1 MEEKKNR
8 LGAFLKSLGSGE
20 RRVKLI
26 VIVGFLGI
34 FLLFLS
40 QFTGKKEETK
50 TEPVGDAAAYTEA
63 LQKELTAL
71 IGQIKGAGKTTV
83 LVTLQNDW
91 ETLYVSGEKTD
102 SAKESSGETVSER
115 LAKEESYVLVDGT
128 NGRSGLVR
136 TRMEPVVKGVV
147 VVCEGGDDPPTVL
160 RILEAV
166 TTALA
171 ISSARVCIT
180 KCA

>member
-1 MEEKKNR
+1 M
-8 LGAFLKSLGSGE
+8 
-20 RRVKLI
+20 
-26 VIVGFLGI
+26 
-34 FLLFLS
+34 
-40 QFTGKKEETK
+40 
-50 TEPVGDAAAYTEA
+50 
-63 LQKELTAL
+63 
-71 IGQIKGAGKTTV
+71 
-83 LVTLQNDW
+83 
-91 ETLYVSGEKTD
+91 
-102 SAKESSGETVSER
+102 
-115 LAKEESYVLVDGT
+115 VDGT

>member
-8 LGAFLKSLGSGE
+8 LGALLKSLGSGE

-40 QFTGKKEETK
+40 QFTGKIE
-50 TEPVGDAAAYTEA
+50 
-63 LQKELTAL
+63 
-71 IGQIKGAGKTTV
+71 GAGKTTV

>member
-8 LGAFLKSLGSGE
+8 LGALLKSLGSGE

-71 IGQIKGAGKTTV
+71 IGQIEGAGKATV

-91 ETLYVSGEKTD
+91 ETLYVSGEKTPSPGVLYGAVTG
-102 SAKESSGETVSER
+102 SAFYFRQGR
-115 LAKEESYVLVDGT
+115 R
-128 NGRSGLVR
+128 GRSR
-136 TRMEPVVKGVV
+136 RR
-147 VVCEGGDDPPTVL
+147 GG
-160 RILEAV
+160 RR
-166 TTALA
+166 
-171 ISSARVCIT
+171 SSRRGDC
-180 KCA
+180 

>member
-8 LGAFLKSLGSGE
+8 LGALLKSLGSGE

-71 IGQIKGAGKTTV
+71 IGQIEGAGKTTV

-102 SAKESSGETVSER
+102 SAKESSGGDSFRAAGEGGKLCFGRRDKRTER
-115 LAKEESYVLVDGT
+115 AGTDPDGT
-128 NGRSGLVR
+128 
-136 TRMEPVVKGVV
+136 
-147 VVCEGGDDPPTVL
+147 GGQGGGGSL
-160 RILEAV
+160 
-166 TTALA
+166 
-171 ISSARVCIT
+171 
-180 KCA
+180 